1 MKEKQSNAKVLN
13 GEAEVTRNQQK
24 VYRCQWIEGIITV
37 QNETNM
43 EGVLPEN
50 DSEMAT

>member
-13 GEAEVTRNQQK
+13 GEAEVTRNQQ